1 MVLTL
6 WGNFQ
11 KERYMNNKKN
21 NAEKIELGIGDAL
34 LVIDIQ
40 NDFLPGGRLAVKEGD
55 HVIPVMNNYID
66 RFIQRQLPVFA
77 TRDWHP
83 KNHGS
88 FIKQG
93 GPWPDHC
100 IAGSNGAEFARSLHL
115 PANAPVFSTGIEV
128 ENDGYSGFENP
139 DLNKLLEKLS
149 VSRLFI
155 GGLAT
160 DYCVLHTVCDALN
173 RNYKVLLLTDA
184 VCAVNVH
191 NQDGEQAINKMIS
204 KGAIP
209 ITLTMIQ

>member
-1 MVLTL
+1 
-6 WGNFQ
+6 
-11 KERYMNNKKN
+11 MNNKKIN
-21 NAEKIELGIGDAL
+21 RDKVELDIRDAL

-40 NDFLPGGRLAVKEGD
+40 NDFLPGGQLAVAEGD
-55 HVIPVMNNYID
+55 QVIPVMNNYID

-88 FIKQG
+88 FIQQG
-93 GPWPDHC
+93 GPWPEHC
-100 IAGSNGAEFARSLHL
+100 IAGSTGAEFARDLHL
-115 PANAPVFSTGIEV
+115 PATVYIFSTGIEV

-139 DLNKLLEKLS
+139 GLNKQLEKLS

-160 DYCVLHTVCDALN
+160 DYCVLNTVCDALN
-173 RNYKVLLLTDA
+173 RNYQVLLLTDA
-184 VCAVNVH
+184 VRAVNVH
-191 NQDGEQAINKMIS
+191 SQDGEQAINKMIL

-209 ITLTMIQ
+209 ISLAMIQ

>member
-1 MVLTL
+1 
-6 WGNFQ
+6 
-11 KERYMNNKKN
+11 MNNDKN
-21 NAEKIELGIGDAL
+21 NTDKVELGIGDDL
-34 LVIDIQ
+34 LIIDIQ
-40 NDFLPGGRLAVKEGD
+40 NDFLPGGRLAVPEGD

-100 IAGSNGAEFARSLHL
+100 IAGSNGAEFARSIHL
-115 PANAPVFSTGIEV
+115 PASAPVFSTGIEA

-139 DLNKLLEKLS
+139 DLNEQLKKLS

-160 DYCVLHTVCDALN
+160 DYCVLHTVCDARVLK
-173 RNYKVLLLTDA
+173 YQVLLLVDA
-184 VCAVNVH
+184 VRAVNVH
-191 NQDGEQAINKMIS
+191 RQDGEQAIN
-204 KGAIP
+204 
-209 ITLTMIQ
+209 

>member
-1 MVLTL
+1 
-6 WGNFQ
+6 
-11 KERYMNNKKN
+11 MNNDKN
-21 NAEKIELGIGDAL
+21 NTDKVELGIGDAL
-34 LVIDIQ
+34 LIIDIQ
-40 NDFLPGGRLAVKEGD
+40 NDFLPGGRLAVPEGD
-55 HVIPVMNNYID
+55 HVIPVLNNYID

-115 PANAPVFSTGIEV
+115 PASAPVFSTGIEA

-139 DLNKLLEKLS
+139 DLNEQLKKLS

-160 DYCVLHTVCDALN
+160 DYCVLHTVCDARVLK
-173 RNYKVLLLTDA
+173 YQVLLLVDA
-184 VCAVNVH
+184 VRAVNVH
-191 NQDGEQAINKMIS
+191 RQDGEQAINQMIS

-209 ITLTMIQ
+209 VTLAMIQ

>member
-11 KERYMNNKKN
+11 KERYMSNKKN

-40 NDFLPGGRLAVKEGD
+40 NDFLPGGRLAVAVGD
-55 HVIPVMNNYID
+55 QVIPVMNNYID

-93 GPWPDHC
+93 GPWPEHC
-100 IAGSNGAEFARSLHL
+100 IAGSTGAEFARDLYL
-115 PANAPVFSTGIEV
+115 PATAPVFFTGIEV

-139 DLNKLLEKLS
+139 DLNKQLQQLGI
-149 VSRLFI
+149 SRLFI

-160 DYCVLHTVCDALN
+160 DYCVLYTVCDALN
-173 RNYKVLLLTDA
+173 RNYEVLLLTDA
-184 VCAVNVH
+184 VRAVNVH
-191 NQDGEQAINKMIS
+191 KQDGEQAINKMIL

-209 ITLTMIQ
+209 ITLAMIQ

>member
-11 KERYMNNKKN
+11 KERYMSNKKN

-40 NDFLPGGRLAVKEGD
+40 NDFLPGGRLAVAVGD
-55 HVIPVMNNYID
+55 QVIPVMNNYID

-77 TRDWHP
+77 TCDWHP

-93 GPWPDHC
+93 GPWPEHC
-100 IAGSNGAEFARSLHL
+100 IAGSTGAEFARDLYL
-115 PANAPVFSTGIEV
+115 PATAPVFSTGIEV

-139 DLNKLLEKLS
+139 DLNKQLQQLGI
-149 VSRLFI
+149 SRLFI

-160 DYCVLHTVCDALN
+160 DYCVLYTVCDALN
-173 RNYKVLLLTDA
+173 RNYEVLLLTDA
-184 VCAVNVH
+184 VRAVNVH
-191 NQDGEQAINKMIS
+191 KQDGEQAINKMIL

-209 ITLTMIQ
+209 ITLAMIQ

>member
-1 MVLTL
+1 MVLNSV
-6 WGNFQ
+6 GQFS
-11 KERYMNNKKN
+11 KERVMNNKKS

-40 NDFLPGGRLAVKEGD
+40 NDFLPGGRLAVTEGD
-55 HVIPVMNNYID
+55 QVIPVMNNYID
-66 RFIQRQLPVFA
+66 CFIQWQLPVFA

-93 GPWPDHC
+93 GPWPEHC
-100 IAGSNGAEFARSLHL
+100 IAGSTGAEFARGLHL
-115 PANAPVFSTGIEV
+115 PATVPVFSTGIEV

-139 DLNKLLEKLS
+139 DLNKQLQRFG

-160 DYCVLHTVCDALN
+160 DYCVLKTVCDALDL
-173 RNYKVLLLTDA
+173 NYQVLLLTDA
-184 VCAVNVH
+184 IRAVNVH
-191 NQDGEQAINKMIS
+191 RQDGEQAINKMIL

-209 ITLTMIQ
+209 ITLAMIQ

>member
-1 MVLTL
+1 MILSQ
-6 WGNFQ
+6 WGDFQ
-11 KERYMNNKKN
+11 RDYYMNNKKN

-34 LVIDIQ
+34 LIIDIQ
-40 NDFLPGGRLAVKEGD
+40 NDFLSGGRLAVPEGD
-55 HVIPVMNNYID
+55 QVIPVMNRYID
-66 RFIQRQLPVFA
+66 YFIQRQLPLFA

-100 IAGSNGAEFARSLHL
+100 IAGSTGAEFARNLHL
-115 PANAPVFSTGIEV
+115 PATVPVFSTGIEV
-128 ENDGYSGFENP
+128 DNDGYSGFENP
-139 DLNKLLEKLS
+139 ELNKQLEKLN

-160 DYCVLHTVCDALN
+160 DYCVLHTVCDALKL
-173 RNYKVLLLTDA
+173 NYQVMLLTDA
-184 VCAVNVH
+184 VRAVNVH
-191 NQDGEQAINKMIS
+191 KQDGERAIKQMIL

-209 ITLTMIQ
+209 ITLAMIQ

>member
-1 MVLTL
+1 
-6 WGNFQ
+6 
-11 KERYMNNKKN
+11 MNNDKN
-21 NAEKIELGIGDAL
+21 NTDKVELGIGDAL
-34 LVIDIQ
+34 LIIDIQ
-40 NDFLPGGRLAVKEGD
+40 NDFLPGGRLAVPEGD
-55 HVIPVMNNYID
+55 HVIPVLNNYID

-115 PANAPVFSTGIEV
+115 PASAPVFSTGIEA

-139 DLNKLLEKLS
+139 DLNEQLKKLS

-160 DYCVLHTVCDALN
+160 DYCVLHTVCDARVLK
-173 RNYKVLLLTDA
+173 YQVLLLVDA
-184 VCAVNVH
+184 VRAVNVH
-191 NQDGEQAINKMIS
+191 RQDGEQAINQMIS

-209 ITLTMIQ
+209 ITLAMIQ

>member
-1 MVLTL
+1 MVLNSV
-6 WGNFQ
+6 GQFS
-11 KERYMNNKKN
+11 KERVMNNKKS

-40 NDFLPGGRLAVKEGD
+40 NDFLPGGRLAVTEGD
-55 HVIPVMNNYID
+55 QVIPVMNSYID
-66 RFIQRQLPVFA
+66 CFIQRQLPVFA

-88 FIKQG
+88 FINQG
-93 GPWPDHC
+93 GPWPEHC
-100 IAGSNGAEFARSLHL
+100 IAGSTGAEFARGLHL
-115 PANAPVFSTGIEV
+115 PATVPVFSTGIEV

-139 DLNKLLEKLS
+139 DLNKQLQQFG

-160 DYCVLHTVCDALN
+160 DYCVLKTVCDALDL
-173 RNYKVLLLTDA
+173 NYQVLLLADA
-184 VCAVNVH
+184 IRAVNVH
-191 NQDGEQAINKMIS
+191 SHDGEQAINKMIL

-209 ITLTMIQ
+209 ITLAMIQ